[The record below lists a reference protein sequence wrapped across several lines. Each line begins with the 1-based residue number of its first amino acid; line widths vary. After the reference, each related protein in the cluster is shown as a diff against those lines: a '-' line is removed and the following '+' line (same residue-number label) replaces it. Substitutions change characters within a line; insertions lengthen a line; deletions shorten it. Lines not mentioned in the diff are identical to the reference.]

1 MKEEAILALFMGF
14 IGYLMYGIGDS
25 NPKIVT
31 EVKTIAVVNFIM
43 VCIFA
48 YLSYTYIQASPNTAN
63 WFMLVL
69 TLGTVFIS
77 ILAVSTS
84 TFKALGYP
92 VNGYWIGV
100 FFPFL
105 LVIIA
110 FLFYLLF
117 ALPEIQFIS
126 TDAVYKAV
134 QKLKN

>member
-1 MKEEAILALFMGF
+1 MKEEAILAMFIGF
-14 IGYLMYGIGDS
+14 IGFLMYGIGDS

-48 YLSYTYIQASPNTAN
+48 YLSYTYIQSSPNTAN

-69 TLGTVFIS
+69 TLGTIFIS

-105 LVIIA
+105 LIILA
-110 FLFYLLF
+110 LFFYLLF

-126 TDAVYKAV
+126 TNSVYKAV
-134 QKLKN
+134 QKLK